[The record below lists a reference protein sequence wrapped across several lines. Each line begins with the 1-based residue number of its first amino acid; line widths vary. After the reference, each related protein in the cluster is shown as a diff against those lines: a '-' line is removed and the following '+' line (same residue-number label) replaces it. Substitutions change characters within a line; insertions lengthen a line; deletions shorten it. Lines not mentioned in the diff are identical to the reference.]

1 MGLEQIMK
9 NKSILARRII
19 LAAIVIISCT
29 NAVWSQNSGDDKAAE
44 QKKLAALV
52 KAIRDKNVSEVKR
65 LSASVE
71 DINAATDDNGAT
83 ALMTAAAD
91 GNAEI
96 VKTLIAAG
104 ARLNRDDGKS
114 QTALMYAA
122 RKRNAETVR
131 ALLKAGVKT
140 DTKDFENRNAAAI
153 AKMSGDEPTA
163 QLIETT
169 ARLNAALIEA
179 VNAGDA
185 AKIATLVAQGASP
198 NAPTSDPDGSGQV
211 TSALAF
217 AAKQN
222 DAALIDA
229 LLKAGA
235 DINFI
240 QDGTEESTA
249 LDVAVT
255 ESSPETVQKLINAN
269 PSRRVLS
276 NALAVAV
283 YKSREEIVPI
293 LLKAGADVNEQFGIR
308 QNAVANAIANGDVVM
323 VRLLLKA
330 GAARATINDA
340 LIAVA
345 GSSNVGDSNV
355 ENEKALLIAGADA
368 NYIKDDDSGQSSA
381 LMAAAESGKEEVVK
395 LLLKAGANAKNVG
408 LAIILATSENREGL
422 VNLLLKT
429 TPKPDVNF
437 KSAQLDRTALM
448 VAAEKGNAEI
458 AQMLLAAGADVNIR
472 DTEEKTALQIAT
484 EKGNTKIVEMLKKA
498 GAKE

>member
-1 MGLEQIMK
+1 MK
-9 NKSILARRII
+9 RERELTRRI
-19 LAAIVIISCT
+19 LLTAIIALSCV
-29 NAVWSQNSGDDKAAE
+29 NAVWSQTSGDEKAAAQE
-44 QKKLAALV
+44 KNLALLV
-52 KAIRDKNVSEVKR
+52 KAIREKNIAEVKR
-65 LSASVE
+65 LSSGIDDLSVLTGE
-71 DINAATDDNGAT
+71 ARSSP
-83 ALMTAAAD
+83 LMVAAAD

-96 VKTLIAAG
+96 VKVLIAAG
-104 ARLNRDDGKS
+104 AKLNQSDDKN

-122 RKRNAETVR
+122 RKRNADTVR
-131 ALLKAGVKT
+131 ALLKAGVQT
-140 DTKDFENRNAAAI
+140 DLKDKENKDAATI
-153 AKMSGDEPTA
+153 AKASGDAATA

-169 ARLNAALIEA
+169 ARLNTALLET

-185 AKIATLVAQGASP
+185 TKVAALVAQGASP
-198 NAPTSDPDGSGQV
+198 NASVYDPDGSGQA

-235 DINFI
+235 DINSI
-240 QDGTEESTA
+240 QDGTDESTA
-249 LDVAVT
+249 LDVAAT
-255 ESSPETVQKLINAN
+255 ESSPETVQQLLKAN
-269 PSRRVLS
+269 PSRRVLG
-276 NALAVAV
+276 NALATAV
-283 YKSREEIVPI
+283 YKSRAEIVTV
-293 LLKAGADVNEQFGIR
+293 LLKAGADVNEHFSTRDGAID
-308 QNAVANAIANGDVVM
+308 NAISNGDVGM
-323 VRLLLKA
+323 VRTLLKA
-330 GAARATINDA
+330 GASRATINDA

-355 ENEKALLIAGADA
+355 EIAKALLSAGADA

-381 LMAAAESGKEEVVK
+381 LMAAAESGKEGIVK
-395 LLLKAGANAKNVG
+395 LLLNSGANSKNVG
-408 LAIILATSENREGL
+408 LAIILATSENREAL

-448 VAAEKGNAEI
+448 IAAEKGNAEI
-458 AQMLLAAGADVNIR
+458 AQALLSAGADVNIR

-484 EKGNTKIVEMLKKA
+484 EKGNTKIIEMLKKA